1 MMTRK
6 KRITLIIVIVV
17 LILLIIGGIFLALY
31 LNTDMFKSNQTLFI
45 KYLGKNSENIQRLEN
60 IINKTE
66 YDELLKTNPY
76 NVTSEIKVN
85 YTENVGTTEENNN
98 NSINQLKITVDGQ
111 TDNNNNYDYRNIK
124 LLKNDE
130 QIMQNEILH
139 TSNNYGIKFTDLF
152 NQYVVVENQNLKDLL
167 KRIGYTDEQIEY
179 VPDSIDF
186 DNDILQDIKFSNEEI
201 ESLINKYTSIIT
213 QNIGE
218 ANFQRQKNQVIEIN
232 GQNYSA
238 NAYILVLTKEQLNNI
253 YINILENL
261 KEDETVL
268 NKIEAIQ
275 NKINQLTLGKESIDF
290 KNDLIEKIDLTIQ
303 KIRQT
308 NIGTDETKIVVYEN
322 NGETISTCI
331 QTQEYQINLNCLN
344 GYNELVFI
352 ENNTEIYK
360 ITIENI
366 DNKIVINNENN
377 ENQESSFT
385 IEKIKEE
392 NDKKREDSYK
402 VLYELDNKKIE
413 ININRITEMAPIM
426 ENAQVFNNDNAI
438 ILNKLEDS
446 IMKEIINRVQTGV
459 NGKIES
465 LKQEINYQDIE
476 KMLKDL
482 GVLRNSGILTSTG
495 VTETEKNRFNSSFE
509 LLKGENLSGETISAS
524 ISSVKNNLATIE
536 IIDNSELRIGVS
548 RNQSNEEIVNVLINF
563 FNENQSEKYNI
574 DVEYDENGLVNQLII
589 KEIKE
594 Q

>member
-1 MMTRK
+1 MMARK

-377 ENQESSFT
+377 EDQESSFT
-385 IEKIKEE
+385 IEKTQEE

>member
-1 MMTRK
+1 MMARK

-218 ANFQRQKNQVIEIN
+218 ANFQRQKNQVIEIK
-232 GQNYSA
+232 GQNYLA

-385 IEKIKEE
+385 IEKIQEE

>member
-1 MMTRK
+1 MMARK

-352 ENNTEIYK
+352 ENNTEIHK

-377 ENQESSFT
+377 EDQESSFT
-385 IEKIKEE
+385 IEKTQEE

>member
-1 MMTRK
+1 MMARK

-352 ENNTEIYK
+352 ENNTEIHK

-385 IEKIKEE
+385 IEKIQEE

>member
-1 MMTRK
+1 MMARK

-261 KEDETVL
+261 KEDEIVL

-385 IEKIKEE
+385 IEKIQEE

>member
-1 MMTRK
+1 MMARK

-218 ANFQRQKNQVIEIN
+218 ANFQRQKNQVIEIK
-232 GQNYSA
+232 GQNYLA

-352 ENNTEIYK
+352 ENNTEIHK

-385 IEKIKEE
+385 IEKTQEE
-392 NDKKREDSYK
+392 NDKKREDRYK

>member
-1 MMTRK
+1 MMARK

-167 KRIGYTDEQIEY
+167 KRIGYTDEQVEY
-179 VPDSIDF
+179 VPDSINF

-232 GQNYSA
+232 GQNYLA

-385 IEKIKEE
+385 IEKTQEE

-426 ENAQVFNNDNAI
+426 ENAQVFNNDNVI